1 MSIVESSSKVTTRL
15 KGSVLGA
22 LFRSRP
28 AKLGGL
34 LLLAFFIIIIAGT
47 FLTPYNPYE
56 NTPDVNAPPSF
67 AHPFGTDNVGHD
79 LFSQVVFGAYSSM
92 YVGLVSAIGSS
103 IIGVVV
109 GTLAGY
115 YRRLEGILTGTG
127 DIILTFPAFPLLILL
142 GSMYPPTDELL
153 IALLILV
160 LWAPIARAVRSQVLS
175 LKERPYVDSARTGGM
190 KDRQIIV
197 QILMPQVVSIAVAYF
212 VLSVAAAVVLVTSL
226 EFLGVGNPDI
236 VSWGSILYWAQQFAF
251 YLGDWWWVLGPGLSI
266 TLVALG
272 FALIGFSIEEV
283 MNPRLRV

>member
-1 MSIVESSSKVTTRL
+1 VSKVRSSL
-15 KGSVLGA
+15 LGT
-22 LFRSRP
+22 LFRSKS

-34 LLLAFFIIIIAGT
+34 ILLVFFVLIIAGSV
-47 FLTPYNPYE
+47 LTPYSPYA
-56 NTPDVNAPPSF
+56 NTPAVNAPPSL

-79 LFSQVVFGAYSSM
+79 MFSQVVFGAYSSM
-92 YVGLVSAIGSS
+92 YVGLVSAIGSAV
-103 IIGVVV
+103 IGMVV
-109 GTLAGY
+109 GTIAGY
-115 YRRLEGILTGTG
+115 YRRLEGILTGAG

-142 GSMYPPTDELL
+142 GSMYPPTDNLL
-153 IALLILV
+153 ILLLILV

-190 KDRQIIV
+190 KDWQIIV
-197 QILMPQVVSIAVAYF
+197 RVLMPQVVSIAVAYF
-212 VLSVAAAVVLVTSL
+212 VLAVAAAVVLVTSL

-251 YLGDWWWVLGPGLSI
+251 YLGDWWWVVAPGLSI